1 MEKKMKYE
9 LIEERN
15 LFSTFGITDGL
26 SESELE
32 QIGGGISFGCTCL
45 GKIDCTCYSKI
56 SCTCNVQT
64 SNGGGHY

>member
-1 MEKKMKYE
+1 MEKNMKYE

-32 QIGGGISFGCTCL
+32 QIGGELCIGVTYCN
-45 GKIDCTCYSKI
+45 CYGLVQ
-56 SCTCNVQT
+56 CTCNTKT
-64 SNGGGHY
+64 SNTGY